1 METLSIHVDLSAFAF
16 PFTIL
21 QLIGALVKP
30 SLLVCVLIASLP
42 VYAQKQTADLVLR
55 HGVVLTVDAKDSVAQ
70 AIAVRDGRIVAV
82 GTDSDMTRLIGPGTK
97 VVDLAGRTVTPGL
110 IDTHIHLLEG
120 VTGSM
125 YKVVLTSAAS
135 VAEVLDKVK
144 ARAETTPA
152 GDWVEGNGWNEGV
165 IAEHRA
171 PTLAELD
178 AISAGHP
185 VFLENV
191 THHYAM
197 VNSAGLAKLGIDAA
211 TKSPDGGTIVHDA
224 DGKPTGVLKEKANSD
239 AIAAIP
245 AKTKEQ
251 LRKGI
256 QAALDQIH
264 AEGLTGVKDIVDPD
278 TWAAYLS
285 YTKAGGL
292 TAHVCP
298 LMWVGYPL
306 PAEAAL
312 EAIQKGRAD
321 SAAVQG
327 GDLTI
332 CGAKILLDGSAMGR
346 TAWRNEDYPVDPHR
360 PDVPLGRGYAIVE
373 PAQYMAMVKLF
384 NAAGVSVGTHA
395 IGDRAI
401 DLAVDSYAEALKEHP
416 QTGLRHSIIHVHE
429 PSEHALDVMQEL
441 QKKYDAGYPE
451 VQGGFL
457 YFLGDSLPAAF
468 GPEQSQHVMPFA
480 TYRKRDIIFAGG
492 SDFPVTPFPP
502 RFGLWA
508 SVAREPFEGRP
519 SARILSEPRSL
530 SMCMWH
536 CAATRR
542 GPRGR
547 SFSRKRREP
556 SRPASGPI
564 SPYGIAIP
572 TACPRLI

>member
-1 METLSIHVDLSAFAF
+1 M
-16 PFTIL
+16 
-21 QLIGALVKP
+21 KP

-42 VYAQKQTADLVLR
+42 VYAQKQTADLVLQ

-82 GTDSDMTRLIGPGTK
+82 GTDSDMTRLVGPGTK
-97 VVDLAGRTVTPGL
+97 VIDLAGRTVTPGL

-125 YKVVLTSAAS
+125 YKVILTSAAS
-135 VAEVLDKVK
+135 VAEILDKVK
-144 ARAETTPA
+144 ARAEKTSA
-152 GDWVEGNGWNEGV
+152 GDWVEGIGWNEGV

-191 THHYAM
+191 THHYGM
-197 VNSAGLAKLGIDAA
+197 VNSAGLVKLGIDAA

-224 DGKPTGVLKEKANSD
+224 NGKPTGVLKEKANSD

-245 AKTKEQ
+245 AKKKEQ
-251 LRKGI
+251 LRQGI
-256 QAALDQIH
+256 EAALDQIH

-285 YTKAGGL
+285 YAKAGGL

-306 PAEAAL
+306 APPAAL
-312 EAIQKGRAD
+312 AAIQKGRAD
-321 SAAVQG
+321 SAAVKG

-332 CGAKILLDGSAMGR
+332 CGAKILLDGSAMAR
-346 TAWRNEDYPVDPHR
+346 TAWRNEDYPVDPHKQ
-360 PDVPLGRGYAIVE
+360 DVPVGRGYSIVE
-373 PAQYMAMVKLF
+373 PAQYTAMVKLF

-401 DLAVDSYAEALKEHP
+401 DLAVDSYAEDLKEHP

-429 PSEHALDVMQEL
+429 PTNHALDVMQEL

-468 GPEQSQHVMPFA
+468 GPEQSQHVLPFA

-508 SVAREPFEGRP
+508 SVAREPLKGTFGSHPFGTAESVDVHVALRSYTAWAARQIFLEKETGTIEAGKWADLAVWDRNPYSVPTSELKDMKCTMTLYKGKIVFER
-519 SARILSEPRSL
+519 
-530 SMCMWH
+530 
-536 CAATRR
+536 
-542 GPRGR
+542 
-547 SFSRKRREP
+547 
-556 SRPASGPI
+556 
-564 SPYGIAIP
+564 
-572 TACPRLI
+572 